1 MHDSMVNHLR
11 GIYGPGL
18 VDSDSFTL
26 SAEIA
31 IYWFAND
38 YHGGQAHPLYS
49 VLSTSVYRPSP
60 LTSGIEDE
68 GDDLAQD
75 MYEDLVCVFNV

>member
-1 MHDSMVNHLR
+1 MHDEMVAYLR

-18 VDSDSFTL
+18 VDRASFER

-31 IYWFAND
+31 IYWFASN

-68 GDDLAQD
+68 GDELAQD